1 MATNLFRRY
10 IWLIDTIH
18 QSNRITFEEISAKWA
33 NSALNDENGEP
44 LARRTF
50 ARHKVAIENELGVK
64 IEFRKSDNTYS
75 IANFDDFQSDD
86 RSQWIIN
93 SFSTINMLQ
102 ESYQFKDRILFEKV
116 PSGTE
121 YLVPLINAIKENRI
135 IHFLYDKF
143 GDMTKEVDGAPYC
156 LKIDKQR
163 WYVLL
168 QIEGRG
174 VHTYALD
181 RISELIVTDD
191 TFKMPSDFSAKDYF
205 ADSYGIWVN
214 EKKPAETV
222 RIMAFENQVNYLRTL
237 PLHHSQHERVLN
249 KNTSIF
255 EYHLKIDVEFTS
267 ELFKLGDRIEVLEPE
282 SIRDDIRERL
292 KKMINLYGL

>member
-1 MATNLFRRY
+1 MAANLFRRY

-44 LARRTF
+44 LPRRTF
-50 ARHKVAIENELGVK
+50 ARHKVAIENELGLK

-75 IANFDDFQSDD
+75 IANFDDFQVDD
-86 RSQWIIN
+86 QSQWVIN
-93 SFSTINMLQ
+93 SFSAINMLQ

-121 YLVPLINAIKENRI
+121 YLATIINAIKGNRI
-135 IHFLYDKF
+135 IHFLYGKF
-143 GDMTKEVDGAPYC
+143 GDAPKEVDGAPYC

-168 QIEGRG
+168 QVEGRG
-174 VHTYALD
+174 LHTYALD
-181 RISELIVTDD
+181 RISDLIITND

-214 EKKPAETV
+214 EAKQVEKV
-222 RIMAFENQVNYLRTL
+222 RIRAFGNQVNYLRTL
-237 PLHHSQHERVLN
+237 PLHHSQYEIF
-249 KNTSIF
+249 TGIDSSIF
-255 EYHLKIDVEFTS
+255 EYCLKIDVEFTA
-267 ELFKLGDRIEVLEPE
+267 ELFKMGDRIEVLEPE
-282 SIRDDIRERL
+282 SLRDDIRESL
-292 KKMINLYGL
+292 KKMFKLYGF